1 MLILGEVHSG
11 LLQNRGPLSSDNAAQ
26 VLELVLGEAV
36 LVSERPIPFVQS
48 PSTLVGV
55 DCGLA
60 VTAGKPMRAIG
71 TVTAQ
76 ASLAGG
82 HVVQASAHAT
92 VTGTD
97 RTHRMP
103 WSYYLARPGVLE
115 TAGREPGIEVA
126 EAFLVAGP
134 APDTLDL
141 GAIAARVADQV
152 QATETLD
159 RKSKIKVVR
168 TRLRWAAE
176 ADDADRPARVEFGV
190 DTDGFRTLRLRTG
203 PIAAADLLAVCEDVA
218 LHDWLLTALIEL
230 VRKSALGVIPRRD
243 ALERLVPAIDYL
255 LHLWMP
261 AARLGGDVL
270 QIWEALE
277 RRPGFT
283 RQWEM
288 LIRRIRDQLSV
299 GAVTA
304 LVAQPAV
311 VA

>member
-11 LLQNRGPLSSDNAAQ
+11 LLQNRSPLSVDLAAQ
-26 VLELVLGEAV
+26 VLELVLGEAA

-48 PSTLVGV
+48 PSTLAGV

-60 VTAGKPMRAIG
+60 VTAGKPLRAIG
-71 TVTAQ
+71 TVTAR
-76 ASLAGG
+76 ALLAGG
-82 HVVQASAHAT
+82 HVVQGSAHA
-92 VTGTD
+92 VIAGTD
-97 RTHRMP
+97 RTHRLP

-115 TAGREPGIEVA
+115 TAGRAPGPGVA
-126 EAFLVAGP
+126 EAFLAAGR

-141 GAIAARVADQV
+141 GAIASQIADQI
-152 QATETLD
+152 QATEMLD

-176 ADDADRPARVEFGV
+176 ADDEASGVRVEFGV
-190 DTDGFRTLRLRTG
+190 DADGFRTLRLRTG
-203 PIAAADLLAVCEDVA
+203 PIAAADLVAVCEDVA

-261 AARLGGDVL
+261 AARLSADV
-270 QIWEALE
+270 QPVWEALE

-283 RQWEM
+283 RQWET
-288 LIRRIRDQLSV
+288 LNRRIRDQLSV
-299 GAVTA
+299 GAATA
-304 LVAQPAV
+304 AVAQPAA